1 LPGPV
6 NVTVLLGVAVPEI
19 TGDSDVVVFLGLTIL
34 TVGGATAVK
43 LVVAGT
49 LLPPAL
55 LEIAVIVFGPALTV
69 IVQE

>member
-1 LPGPV
+1 
-6 NVTVLLGVAVPEI
+6 VLLGVAVPEI
-19 TGDSDVVVFLGLTIL
+19 TGDNEVVVFLGLTIL

-43 LVVAGT
+43 LVVAGK

-55 LEIAVIVFGPALTV
+55 VEIAVIVFSPALTV